1 MVYGVWC
8 MVYGVWCTVYSVQRI
23 RSVTILSMFIAAG
36 VCTPHGF
43 LKVTEGN
50 AFL

>member
-1 MVYGVWC
+1 MKKK
-8 MVYGVWCTVYSVQRI
+8 
-23 RSVTILSMFIAAG
+23 LFMFIAD

-50 AFL
+50 AFLI